1 MLISYSHKFIFIHIY
16 KAAGTSIRSAITP
29 YLLFPYQKKLRNVML
44 KFGMQVYNTKPLSNH
59 SKAEE
64 IIKFIGKEKYN
75 KYHSFAVVRNPWDW
89 QVSLYSYMLIKRD
102 HPQHAMIS
110 KMNSFDEYIE
120 WRCYNEVCLQK
131 DFLIDSS
138 GQNVVNHI
146 LRFETLSNDFNE
158 LCQKININ
166 TQLHTMNKSIRK
178 NDYKSYYNESTKKLV
193 EKTFL
198 QDIEFLKYKW

>member
-29 YLLFPYQKKLRNVML
+29 FLLLPYQKITKRCLAE
-44 KFGMQVYNTKPLSNH
+44 FGIQVYNTKPLSNH
-59 SKAEE
+59 SKAVE
-64 IIKFIGKEKYN
+64 IIELMGRKKFN
-75 KYHSFAVVRNPWDW
+75 KYFSFAVVRNPWDH
-89 QVSLYSYMLIKRD
+89 QVSLYSYMFKKRD
-102 HPQHAMIS
+102 HPQHTMIS
-110 KMNSFDEYIE
+110 AMSGFDEYIE
-120 WRCYNEVCLQK
+120 WRCYNEVRLQS

-138 GQNVVNHI
+138 GQNVVSNI
-146 LRFETLSNDFNE
+146 LKFENLSNDFNQ
-158 LCQKININ
+158 LCKKINISA
-166 TQLHTMNKSIRK
+166 QLQTMNKSVRI

>member
-1 MLISYSHKFIFIHIY
+1 M
-16 KAAGTSIRSAITP
+16 RSAITP
-29 YLLFPYQKKLRNVML
+29 FLLLPYQKKVRDVLL
-44 KFGMQVYNTKPLSNH
+44 KFGIQVYNTKPLSNH

-64 IIKFIGKEKYN
+64 IIGLMGQKKFN
-75 KYHSFAVVRNPWDW
+75 KYYSFAVVRNPWDW

-110 KMNSFDEYIE
+110 SMSSFDEYIE
-120 WRCYNEVCLQK
+120 WRCHNEVCFQR
-131 DFLIDSS
+131 DFLIDSN
-138 GQNVVNHI
+138 GQNVVNTI

-158 LCQKININ
+158 LCKKINISARLQN
-166 TQLHTMNKSIRK
+166 MNKSLRK

-198 QDIEFLKYKW
+198 QDIEFLQYKW